1 MVAAKHAR
9 ATSWLMEQSPSD
21 QKKIADVARAE
32 APSRLSAAGTRNS
45 QLRHEKLQ
53 TVAEKRKKQQD
64 NLKEEVMKA
73 KQVAETKTSFS
84 AGKLVLQQGA
94 VAGLSGDL

>member
-1 MVAAKHAR
+1 MVAAKHAS
-9 ATSWLMEQSPSD
+9 ATSWLMEQSPAD

-32 APSRLSAAGTRNS
+32 ASSRLSAAGTGNS

-53 TVAEKRKKQQD
+53 TVAEKRKKRQD
-64 NLKEEVMKA
+64 NLKEEVKKA